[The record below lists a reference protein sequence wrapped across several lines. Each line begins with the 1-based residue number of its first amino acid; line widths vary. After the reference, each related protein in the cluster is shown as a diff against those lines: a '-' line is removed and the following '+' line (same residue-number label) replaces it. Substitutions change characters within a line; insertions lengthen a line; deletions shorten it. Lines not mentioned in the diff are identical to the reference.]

1 MTEIDSTFH
10 IELTVTPNYRP
21 LAQFP
26 SDVLLKPGLQRHW
39 YASGI
44 FTHTA
49 FFGQMSPSDG
59 HFFKSACKEAILGLV
74 SGTGS
79 YMIEPF
85 SSIPPTFIVT
95 LLQRRE

>member
-1 MTEIDSTFH
+1 MESRFH
-10 IELTVTPNYRP
+10 IKLRVTLNYRP

-26 SDVLLKPGLQRHW
+26 SGVLLKPGLQRHW
-39 YASGI
+39 YALGI

-85 SSIPPTFIVT
+85 CST
-95 LLQRRE
+95 LVNGKWKAFGFE